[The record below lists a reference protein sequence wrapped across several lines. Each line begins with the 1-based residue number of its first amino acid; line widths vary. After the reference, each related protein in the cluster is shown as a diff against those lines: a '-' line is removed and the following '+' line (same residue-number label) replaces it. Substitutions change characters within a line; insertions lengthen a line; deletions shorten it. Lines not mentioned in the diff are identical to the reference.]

1 MSGEFV
7 SELADYGLLGLL
19 LAIALGTIFFL
30 YKDLSKSRDG
40 RLSDVKNVLGE
51 DIKFR
56 QELKSLIQSI
66 LDILRSG
73 KWE

>member
-1 MSGEFV
+1 MSQDYI
-7 SELADYGLLGLL
+7 SSLTDYGLLGLL
-19 LAIALGTIFFL
+19 LAIALITIFFL

-73 KWE
+73 K

>member
-1 MSGEFV
+1 MSQDYI
-7 SELADYGLLGLL
+7 SSLTDYGLLGLL

-30 YKDLSKSRDG
+30 YKDLSKSKEN
-40 RLSDVKNVLGE
+40 RLKDIKDVWGE

-56 QELKSLIQSI
+56 EELKSLIQSI

-73 KWE
+73 K

>member
-1 MSGEFV
+1 MSQDYI
-7 SELADYGLLGLL
+7 SSLTDYGLLGLL
-19 LAIALGTIFFL
+19 LAITLGTIFFL

-73 KWE
+73 K

>member
-1 MSGEFV
+1 MSQDYI
-7 SELADYGLLGLL
+7 SSLTDYGLLGLL
-19 LAIALGTIFFL
+19 LAIALITIFFL
-30 YKDLSKSRDG
+30 YKDLSRSRDG

-73 KWE
+73 K

>member
-1 MSGEFV
+1 MSQDYI
-7 SELADYGLLGLL
+7 SSLTDYGLLGLL

-30 YKDLSKSRDG
+30 YKDLSRSRDG

-73 KWE
+73 K